1 MASFL
6 DKSLTNRNDVFN
18 ICHFDTVFT
27 SNTGELPTF
36 CKPLIDQNM
45 DFKALLQAEIN
56 RKRQKIESK
65 DVLVR

>member
-1 MASFL
+1 MYE
-6 DKSLTNRNDVFN
+6 KIRVTQ
-18 ICHFDTVFT
+18 FDR
-27 SNTGELPTF
+27 S
-36 CKPLIDQNM
+36 IDENM

>member
-1 MASFL
+1 MTSFL
-6 DKSLTNRNDVFN
+6 DKRYNVFYN
-18 ICHFDTVFT
+18 CHVDTIFT
-27 SNTGELPTF
+27 SHTGELHTF
-36 CKPLIDQNM
+36 VNINWSIDENM